1 MECLNKKLDQI
12 FNNLTFITP
21 WLLRLGLGVSFIF
34 HGYGKFPLPPQKLI
48 DYFGFSETLASF
60 VAIAE
65 LTAGVLLILG
75 GFIKNHLGELVTRF
89 GAILI
94 VIIMIVALGLA
105 HRDWFITP
113 KLFKSIDVK
122 IIYLGVF
129 WFAMFWIII
138 GGAFKFYYMNYENFS
153 AASIYGSI
161 TLIGGHVVVIAGAK
175 IGALFHVK

>member
-1 MECLNKKLDQI
+1 MESKMECLNKKLDQI

-65 LTAGVLLILG
+65 LTAGELLILG

-113 KLFKSIDVK
+113 KLFMSEQIFLL
-122 IIYLGVF
+122 IIALYF
-129 WFAMFWIII
+129 
-138 GGAFKFYYMNYENFS
+138 
-153 AASIYGSI
+153 
-161 TLIGGHVVVIAGAK
+161 LIRGNK
-175 IGALFHVK
+175 